1 MKLDE
6 LRQAIKGYAAPELAH
21 LVAELY
27 KLVPKAKKEE
37 TDIDNYIRELRERL
51 NNKEVKVPKKEEQM
65 RDIEVI
71 TKEISLFIENAKNQY
86 YLFPN
91 KVISKKDQPNWRFKV
106 KNWHKEI
113 CINAHKDRENL
124 IRYANLLGD
133 LYDIL
138 YEACHYQLF
147 SGDNPFRSVGIEQDA
162 FLRTLLQM
170 SKQASYDFKIF
181 HGKGNCT
188 YGVEC
193 GKYRNVS

>member
-65 RDIEVI
+65 LDIEVI
-71 TKEISLFIENAKNQY
+71 TKEIPLFIENAKNQY

-91 KVISKKDQPNWRFKV
+91 KVISKKDRPNWRFKV

-138 YEACHYQLF
+138 CEACHYQLF
-147 SGDNPFRSVGIEQDA
+147 SGENPFRSVGIEQDA
-162 FLRTLLQM
+162 FLRTVLDAEKEGIKLRDSLIKLKKHIQE
-170 SKQASYDFKIF
+170 QDDLP
-181 HGKGNCT
+181 
-188 YGVEC
+188 
-193 GKYRNVS
+193 KYF